1 METEGIDFE
10 NLDLSDNALESV
22 IAVERLCKSV
32 CLETPLSHFST
43 AHDKHKTPNIYQPVP
58 IGFLEGMEL
67 TTTINT
73 NSKTGKQLE
82 ANSNCFSD
90 KVNDTLHGRLHSD
103 SPEFCNA
110 VIYMGC

>member
-43 AHDKHKTPNIYQPVP
+43 AHDKHKTPNIY
-58 IGFLEGMEL
+58 
-67 TTTINT
+67 
-73 NSKTGKQLE
+73 
-82 ANSNCFSD
+82 
-90 KVNDTLHGRLHSD
+90 
-103 SPEFCNA
+103 
-110 VIYMGC
+110 